1 MYWDDWKPYLGQDII
16 FRKKM
21 TGPYD
26 CFAVAENI
34 NFAWK
39 YIQETAGNDFSAEMA
54 SVSPKASPLKQGR
67 QKRII
72 PIIEKWE
79 REETCK

>member
-1 MYWDDWKPYLGQDII
+1 MIALLLLKTLILPG
-16 FRKKM
+16 
-21 TGPYD
+21 
-26 CFAVAENI
+26 NI
-34 NFAWK
+34 C
-39 YIQETAGNDFSAEMA
+39 QETAGNDFSAEMA